1 LPTIKHN
8 IIPIDPIGLE
18 EFSND
23 DVKVVESF
31 DVNTTFDAF
40 QHKIELHVYTEDNQ
54 LIDSYHDYRNEKFL
68 QGSQTA
74 GTTGASE
81 LTLDPKEDAER
92 LGYTYGGINFVY
104 NFLDNLYSETG
115 KGGEFF
121 IEQISED
128 RTEVRL
134 LTNQIEEDA
143 VVRYTNK
150 VKEDLKSTSYFN
162 EFRLNVKNNDLLIG
176 LNIDIQDYREYK
188 SVIVKLYEPLPQEYD
203 LKQLLTIERIISDTV
218 AFKVNTV
225 ITPDE
230 IKVPYL
236 KGPNF
241 NIEEAEEQNSP
252 TGFLNYNDLFSFPTN
267 NTYREVHSRLNEKGV
282 DISVHY
288 NNFANFTQFSSIEER
303 VRNFQYKLN
312 LIETYQSQSD
322 VIDNIEGPA
331 TGSRFLTGSSVYY
344 TNKINTILDNFDHYD
359 RHLYYESGST
369 SWPKQN
375 NSKPYIQA
383 TGSATGSFFTEIILS
398 ASSFDQSNESQLLN
412 SIPEYLRE
420 DPDSVNYNTF
430 INMLAQHFDN
440 IWVYAK
446 ALSDKY
452 DNDNRLEYGISK
464 DLVQDTLRNF
474 GVKVYNNFRS
484 TEDLFKTFTGQ
495 LYASE
500 SIHQTV
506 VTASNNVISL
516 ENYRKDISKRIYHN
530 LPYLLKTKGTE
541 RGLKA
546 LISSF
551 GVPTNSNLSITNSDT
566 INIPGLY
573 VRTIGGNFTSGSL
586 NFGPSFEST
595 SSIAKIKIDNTGS
608 IVASGSTLSYYTS
621 VVQRDKKYSDD
632 LHTVEVGF
640 SPTYLLNEKI
650 VSASGLTFNID
661 NYIGNPKDAYSSS
674 YATLVSHSKALIAPV
689 ILTSSSF
696 SVLGD
701 GFNVGNVSHVNNLS
715 SGNFQY
721 RVQLSQSAQN
731 SGSNPYS
738 PNSDASD
745 IPKANNSGYLIASGG
760 GYVAVT
766 NTPSWGLVQGSTSTY
781 LNAVTNSNTLTLTQ
795 PASGQIYPGGILR
808 QENDSSY
815 SGSINGQVVTE
826 VKLDG
831 ASDFVKHNVSFSDS
845 NNNIIAF
852 KVTGGPH
859 TIPAGVQISISQ
871 TQWELETDSKIDE
884 TVYTKSGSHNR
895 PNMFGYALNDTTT
908 PAGLLSSP
916 YKSHHYGEFVRSL
929 KFYDNVLFKMIK
941 DFVPARSNINTG
953 IIIKPHLLERNKLK
967 QVQLSQSFHYY
978 SSSTETNDTTGSAGG
993 SYTDLLGNELTS
1005 ALTASYTESIVTP
1018 VGELNY
1024 TYHLK
1029 ERARYDGEL
1038 SGSYIQLV
1046 KTDGDL
1052 NDDNTWKYKSDT
1064 TVSYK
1069 GELVELITC
1078 PTVTTTTLNNT
1089 TLLTINATG
1098 SMNFGNNAARGFV
1111 FSSTTTTPTID
1122 DTSSFHSSGSTSFS
1136 MSLNN
1141 LQTGSWYVRGYAQ
1154 TEDCGII
1161 YGDIQN
1167 LSITCPTVSTSTES
1181 SIGSGSFIAN
1191 GNYSDLGTGAFI
1203 SKGFIFWSGSATA
1216 LEIGNGNIISRSID
1230 TNSSTG
1236 AYSFLFADGPEHTVS
1251 DDSAYYYRAYASS
1264 SICTAYGNVEAVTTV
1279 DEVQTL
1285 ATASFFV
1292 STDTFANVAG
1302 LQASQVCGLGGSN
1315 YNPNISAAV
1324 SIKVYASA
1332 SAMPGGIVD
1341 TLSTGDQIFYAEG
1354 ANAGLPLNDVNSA
1367 ARLFGLGNVNGHRPT
1382 FWALIEGVGGGA
1394 NNGKIIT
1401 DPGEYPGNP
1410 GIFSTGSICT
1420 V

>member
-1 LPTIKHN
+1 MPTIKHN
-8 IIPIDPIGLE
+8 IIPVDPIGLE

-23 DVKVVESF
+23 DIKVVESF

-54 LIDSYHDYRNEKFL
+54 LIDSYYDYRNEKFL

-121 IEQISED
+121 IEEISED
-128 RTEVRL
+128 RTEIRL

-143 VVRYTNK
+143 VIRYTNK
-150 VKEDLKSTSYFN
+150 VKEDLDSTSYFN

-176 LNIDIQDYREYK
+176 INIDIQDYREYK

-288 NNFANFTQFSSIEER
+288 NDFANFTQFSSIEER
-303 VRNFQYKLN
+303 IRNFQYKLN

-322 VIDNIEGPA
+322 VIDSIEGPA

-484 TEDLFKTFTGQ
+484 TEDLFRTFTGE

-506 VTASNNVISL
+506 VSASNNVISL

-541 RGLKA
+541 RGIKA
-546 LISSF
+546 LITSF
-551 GVPTNSNLSITNSDT
+551 GVPTNSNLDITNSDT
-566 INIPGLY
+566 ISIPGLY

-595 SSIAKIKIDNTGS
+595 SSIAKIKVDNTGS

-621 VVQRDKKYSDD
+621 IVQRDKKYSDD
-632 LHTVEVGF
+632 LHTVEVGY
-640 SPTYLLNEKI
+640 SPSYELNKNI
-650 VSASGLTFNID
+650 ISRSGNFNID
-661 NYIGNPKDAYSSS
+661 NIIGDPRIAYSSS
-674 YATLVSHSKALIAPV
+674 YESLVSQSNLI
-689 ILTSSSF
+689 
-696 SVLGD
+696 
-701 GFNVGNVSHVNNLS
+701 
-715 SGNFQY
+715 
-721 RVQLSQSAQN
+721 
-731 SGSNPYS
+731 
-738 PNSDASD
+738 
-745 IPKANNSGYLIASGG
+745 
-760 GYVAVT
+760 
-766 NTPSWGLVQGSTSTY
+766 
-781 LNAVTNSNTLTLTQ
+781 
-795 PASGQIYPGGILR
+795 
-808 QENDSSY
+808 
-815 SGSINGQVVTE
+815 IN
-826 VKLDG
+826 
-831 ASDFVKHNVSFSDS
+831 
-845 NNNIIAF
+845 
-852 KVTGGPH
+852 
-859 TIPAGVQISISQ
+859 
-871 TQWELETDSKIDE
+871 ET
-884 TVYTKSGSHNR
+884 T
-895 PNMFGYALNDTTT
+895 
-908 PAGLLSSP
+908 
-916 YKSHHYGEFVRSL
+916 SHHYGEFVRSL

-978 SSSTETNDTTGSAGG
+978 SSSTETNDTTGSSGG

-1005 ALTASYTESIVTP
+1005 ALTASYTESIITP
-1018 VGELNY
+1018 LGA
-1024 TYHLK
+1024 TTISYHLK

-1046 KTDGDL
+1046 ETDGDL

-1078 PTVTTTTLNNT
+1078 PVIGTLT
-1089 TLLTINATG
+1089 AEVSKLLIFTG
-1098 SMNFGNNAARGFV
+1098 SFNFENNDAGQYGFV
-1111 FSSTTTTPTID
+1111 YSTNTSPDIG
-1122 DTSSFHSSGSTSFS
+1122 DTRDNVGTGGGTGIVTSNTLVVPS
-1136 MSLNN
+1136 VG
-1141 LQTGSWYVRGYAQ
+1141 TYYVRGFISQSGACGVAYSNEVSVTFSCPTITNPTTGSSITTTGSIPVTASVSDAGTGTLISRGFIYSTASNGVSSISTSQ
-1154 TEDCGII
+1154 YIISASDVASVYDPASTGTYSVLLSGSGII
-1161 YGDIQN
+1161 
-1167 LSITCPTVSTSTES
+1167 T
-1181 SIGSGSFIAN
+1181 GSEDYYIRSF
-1191 GNYSDLGTGAFI
+1191 
-1203 SKGFIFWSGSATA
+1203 
-1216 LEIGNGNIISRSID
+1216 
-1230 TNSSTG
+1230 
-1236 AYSFLFADGPEHTVS
+1236 
-1251 DDSAYYYRAYASS
+1251 ASS
-1264 SICTAYGNVEAVTTV
+1264 SICTVYGSTTLVVDVPSTLMSQSFGGSEISRASIVCNPPGEQNLSLDDTEATYW
-1279 DEVQTL
+1279 
-1285 ATASFFV
+1285 FYH
-1292 STDTFANVAG
+1292 TDVPAPPYPPTG
-1302 LQASQVCGLGGSN
+1302 SQVYVEDPGVPDVGDPAIAFGSN
-1315 YNPNISAAV
+1315 KYIMIAAFV
-1324 SIKVYASA
+1324 NDNGESHGTQDNYI
-1332 SAMPGGIVD
+1332 IEVD
-1341 TLSTGDQIFYAEG
+1341 QFGYVVQY
-1354 ANAGLPLNDVNSA
+1354 LNCND
-1367 ARLFGLGNVNGHRPT
+1367 L
-1382 FWALIEGVGGGA
+1382 
-1394 NNGKIIT
+1394 
-1401 DPGEYPGNP
+1401 
-1410 GIFSTGSICT
+1410 
-1420 V
+1420 

>member
-1 LPTIKHN
+1 MPTIKHN
-8 IIPIDPIGLE
+8 IIPVDPIGLE

-54 LIDSYHDYRNEKFL
+54 LIDSYYDYRNEKFL

-150 VKEDLKSTSYFN
+150 VKEDLNSTSYFN

-282 DISVHY
+282 DISIHY

-303 VRNFQYKLN
+303 IRNFQYKLN

-322 VIDNIEGPA
+322 VIDSIEGPA

-484 TEDLFKTFTGQ
+484 TEDLFRTFTGQ

-506 VTASNNVISL
+506 VSASNDVISL

-621 VVQRDKKYSDD
+621 IVQRDKKYSDD
-632 LHTVEVGF
+632 LHTVEVGY
-640 SPTYLLNEKI
+640 SPSYELNKNI
-650 VSASGLTFNID
+650 ISRSGNFNID
-661 NYIGNPKDAYSSS
+661 NIIGDPRIAYSSS
-674 YATLVSHSKALIAPV
+674 YESLVSQSNV
-689 ILTSSSF
+689 I
-696 SVLGD
+696 
-701 GFNVGNVSHVNNLS
+701 
-715 SGNFQY
+715 
-721 RVQLSQSAQN
+721 
-731 SGSNPYS
+731 
-738 PNSDASD
+738 
-745 IPKANNSGYLIASGG
+745 
-760 GYVAVT
+760 
-766 NTPSWGLVQGSTSTY
+766 
-781 LNAVTNSNTLTLTQ
+781 
-795 PASGQIYPGGILR
+795 
-808 QENDSSY
+808 
-815 SGSINGQVVTE
+815 IN
-826 VKLDG
+826 
-831 ASDFVKHNVSFSDS
+831 
-845 NNNIIAF
+845 
-852 KVTGGPH
+852 
-859 TIPAGVQISISQ
+859 
-871 TQWELETDSKIDE
+871 ET
-884 TVYTKSGSHNR
+884 T
-895 PNMFGYALNDTTT
+895 
-908 PAGLLSSP
+908 
-916 YKSHHYGEFVRSL
+916 SHHYGEFVRSL

-1005 ALTASYTESIVTP
+1005 ALTASYTESIITP
-1018 VGELNY
+1018 LGA
-1024 TYHLK
+1024 TTISYHLK

-1078 PTVTTTTLNNT
+1078 PVIGTLT
-1089 TLLTINATG
+1089 AEVSKLLIFTG
-1098 SMNFGNNAARGFV
+1098 SYNFENNDAGMKGFV
-1111 FSSTTTTPTID
+1111 YSANPTPDIN
-1122 DTSSFHSSGSTSFS
+1122 DTRNNVGSGGGTGVVTSNTLTVPS
-1136 MSLNN
+1136 VG
-1141 LQTGSWYVRGYAQ
+1141 TYYVRGFISQSGA
-1154 TEDCGII
+1154 CGIAYSNEVSVTFSCPTI
-1161 YGDIQN
+1161 TNPTTGS
-1167 LSITCPTVSTSTES
+1167 SITTTGSIPVTASVSDAGTGTLISRGFIYSTASNGVSSISTSQYIISASDVASVYDPASTGTYS
-1181 SIGSGSFIAN
+1181 VLLSGSGIITGSEDYYIRSF
-1191 GNYSDLGTGAFI
+1191 
-1203 SKGFIFWSGSATA
+1203 
-1216 LEIGNGNIISRSID
+1216 
-1230 TNSSTG
+1230 
-1236 AYSFLFADGPEHTVS
+1236 
-1251 DDSAYYYRAYASS
+1251 ASS
-1264 SICTAYGNVEAVTTV
+1264 SICTVYGSTTLVV
-1279 DEVQTL
+1279 DVPSTLMSQSFGGSEISRASIVCNPPGQQNLAL
-1285 ATASFFV
+1285 ATDE
-1292 STDTFANVAG
+1292 DTYWFYHSDVPAPPYPPTG
-1302 LQASQVCGLGGSN
+1302 SQVYLEDPGVPDVGDPAIAVGSN
-1315 YNPNISAAV
+1315 KYIAIAA
-1324 SIKVYASA
+1324 S
-1332 SAMPGGIVD
+1332 VD
-1341 TLSTGDQIFYAEG
+1341 DNGEDNGTLDNYIIEVDQFGYVVRY
-1354 ANAGLPLNDVNSA
+1354 LNCND
-1367 ARLFGLGNVNGHRPT
+1367 L
-1382 FWALIEGVGGGA
+1382 
-1394 NNGKIIT
+1394 
-1401 DPGEYPGNP
+1401 
-1410 GIFSTGSICT
+1410 
-1420 V
+1420 

>member
-1 LPTIKHN
+1 MPTIKHN
-8 IIPIDPIGLE
+8 IIPVDPIGLE

-54 LIDSYHDYRNEKFL
+54 LIDSYYDYRNEKFL

-150 VKEDLKSTSYFN
+150 VKEDLNSTSYFN

-322 VIDNIEGPA
+322 VIDSIEGPA

-484 TEDLFKTFTGQ
+484 TEDLFRTFTGQ

-506 VTASNNVISL
+506 ISASNDVISL

-621 VVQRDKKYSDD
+621 IVQRDKKYSDD
-632 LHTVEVGF
+632 LHTVEVGY
-640 SPTYLLNEKI
+640 SPSYELNKNI
-650 VSASGLTFNID
+650 ISRSGNFNID
-661 NYIGNPKDAYSSS
+661 NIIGDPRIAYSSS
-674 YATLVSHSKALIAPV
+674 YESLVSQSNV
-689 ILTSSSF
+689 I
-696 SVLGD
+696 
-701 GFNVGNVSHVNNLS
+701 
-715 SGNFQY
+715 
-721 RVQLSQSAQN
+721 
-731 SGSNPYS
+731 
-738 PNSDASD
+738 
-745 IPKANNSGYLIASGG
+745 
-760 GYVAVT
+760 
-766 NTPSWGLVQGSTSTY
+766 
-781 LNAVTNSNTLTLTQ
+781 
-795 PASGQIYPGGILR
+795 
-808 QENDSSY
+808 
-815 SGSINGQVVTE
+815 IN
-826 VKLDG
+826 
-831 ASDFVKHNVSFSDS
+831 
-845 NNNIIAF
+845 
-852 KVTGGPH
+852 
-859 TIPAGVQISISQ
+859 
-871 TQWELETDSKIDE
+871 ET
-884 TVYTKSGSHNR
+884 T
-895 PNMFGYALNDTTT
+895 
-908 PAGLLSSP
+908 
-916 YKSHHYGEFVRSL
+916 SHHYGEFVRSL

-1005 ALTASYTESIVTP
+1005 ALTASYTESIITP
-1018 VGELNY
+1018 LGA
-1024 TYHLK
+1024 TTISYHLK

-1098 SMNFGNNAARGFV
+1098 SMDFGNNAARGFV

-1122 DTSSFHSSGSTSFS
+1122 DTSSFHSSGSTPFS

-1216 LEIGNGNIISRSID
+1216 IEIGNGNIISRSID

-1251 DDSAYYYRAYASS
+1251 DDSTYYYRAYASS

-1315 YNPNISAAV
+1315 YDPNVSAAV
-1324 SIKVYASA
+1324 SIKVYVSA
-1332 SAMPGGIVD
+1332 SAMPGN
-1341 TLSTGDQIFYAEG
+1341 TLANLSTGDQIFYSEG

-1367 ARLFGLGNVNGHRPT
+1367 ARLFGLGHINGNRPSY
-1382 FWALIEGVGGGA
+1382 WALIEGVGDGA